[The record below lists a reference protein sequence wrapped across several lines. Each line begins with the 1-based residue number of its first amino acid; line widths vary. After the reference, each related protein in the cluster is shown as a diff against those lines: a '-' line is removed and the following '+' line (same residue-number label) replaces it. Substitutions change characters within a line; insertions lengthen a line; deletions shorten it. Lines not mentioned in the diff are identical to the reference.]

1 MSATS
6 EQGGVPPAVA
16 GADPARWLVLLAV
29 WLAYACFGLTA
40 VALAPL
46 VLPITRDLALSH
58 SEMGA
63 ILGIWQA
70 VYIFAAVPCGAL
82 LDRLGARRAIF
93 VGALFIA
100 LSGAMR
106 GLAFDFWSF
115 CLAVG
120 VFGIGGPLVSA
131 GAPKVVSHWFRGS
144 ERGLAMGIY
153 ITGPAVGAIAGLSLT
168 NSVLMPL
175 FGEDWRAVLAAW
187 SGVAFA
193 GALAWLAIAS
203 LPAIRANEP
212 DLPPAAERP
221 PQREVLLLLL
231 RLPAV
236 RVLLAMSVCIF
247 AFNHGLNNWLPELL
261 RADGMTPAEAG
272 LWATIPTL
280 VGIAGSLLIPRLATP
295 PRRFAILGGLA
306 SFAGL
311 SAVLLQ
317 SDPGP
322 LLAAGLVAQGIAR
335 SSLMTVAMLALVE
348 TRGVGER
355 HAGTAGGL
363 FFSAAEVGGAGGPI
377 ALGVL
382 YDATGGFAA
391 GLWMLAAMAAL
402 MLLGALRLRALE
414 ARAAA

>member
-1 MSATS
+1 MSLAS
-6 EQGGVPPAVA
+6 APEAIAPVPAEPT
-16 GADPARWLVLLAV
+16 PIRWLVLLGV
-29 WLAYACFGLTA
+29 WLAYASFGLTS

-46 VLPITRDLALSH
+46 VGPITRDLGMSH
-58 SEMGA
+58 AAMGTV
-63 ILGIWQA
+63 LGAWQA
-70 VYIFAAVPCGAL
+70 VYILAAVPCGAL

>member
-1 MSATS
+1 
-6 EQGGVPPAVA
+6 
-16 GADPARWLVLLAV
+16 VLFAV
-29 WLAYACFGLTA
+29 WLAYASFGLTA

-120 VFGIGGPLVSA
+120 VFGAGGPLVSA
-131 GAPKVVSHWFRGS
+131 GAPKVVSHWFKGS

-168 NSVLMPL
+168 NSVLMPP
-175 FGEDWRAVLAAW
+175 FDGDWRRVLAA
-187 SGVAFA
+187 SSAVAFA
-193 GALAWLAIAS
+193 GALAWIAIAS
-203 LPAIRANEP
+203 LPAVRANEP
-212 DLPPAAERP
+212 AVPPAAERP
-221 PQREVLLLLL
+221 PQREILLLL
-231 RLPAV
+231 V
-236 RVLLAMSVCIF
+236 R
-247 AFNHGLNNWLPELL
+247 LPELL
-261 RADGMTPAEAG
+261 RAVGMTPAEAG
-272 LWATIPTL
+272 FWATIPTL

-295 PRRFAILGGLA
+295 PRRFAILGALA
-306 SFAGL
+306 LCAGA

-317 SDPGP
+317 SEPGP

-382 YDATGGFAA
+382 FDATGGFAA
-391 GLWMLAAMAAL
+391 GLWMLAALAAL